1 MIHTLT
7 LERSGHHTRPSKP
20 GDPAE
25 IFLVRSVS
33 ELSMFWPRSNQPHV
47 ARCYAFQY
55 ADILEVRCATIAAAR
70 HVDTLFVAV
79 VDSQRQPLMLLP
91 WGIERR
97 WGVRVLSFLDGG
109 LSDYNAPIIFPAAQ
123 QWGEDDMRSIWQGL
137 RRILPPF
144 DVAILDKMPENVGDL
159 PNPLNLLGTVP
170 FLSSGHATTLAG
182 SWREFEAQRL
192 PRRQDSRRKRRRLQD
207 RGTLSFEIATNPE
220 QFDVLLAALIRQKVR
235 HHRETLTIAGFDQP
249 GYRAFVTQ
257 ITHQLP
263 AGSPVHL
270 SALKLDDMIIAA
282 QWGYVA
288 GGRFYYLIPS
298 YEAGMFR
305 SFSPARILLEH
316 LLEWSYAH
324 GVTVFDFGLGDESY
338 KTEYCD
344 VLIPLRVAAK
354 PVNPLGAMYLLA
366 MSTGEKIARHIR
378 DTSLGMALKR
388 VVRRDRSGAEQ
399 HAECAEEEELT
410 SAGSGNE

>member
-1 MIHTLT
+1 MIERLK
-7 LERSGHHTRPSKP
+7 LETPGSHDPGSKP
-20 GDPAE
+20 GSPAQ
-25 IFLVRSVS
+25 IL
-33 ELSMFWPRSNQPHV
+33 LSRNLADLNAFWPRSNEGHLAQ
-47 ARCYAFQY
+47 CYAFQY

-70 HVDTLFVAV
+70 KLETFFLAV
-79 VDSQRQPLMLLP
+79 VDTQGQPLMLLP
-91 WGIERR
+91 WAIERR

-123 QWGEDDMRSIWQGL
+123 RWGEDDMRSIWQGL

-144 DVAILDKMPENVGDL
+144 DIAILDKMPENVGDV

-170 FLSSGHATTLAG
+170 LLSSGHATTLAG

-207 RGTLSFEIATNPE
+207 RGALSFEIATNPE

-270 SALKLDDMIIAA
+270 SALKLGDMIIAA
-282 QWGYVA
+282 HWGYVA

-344 VLIPLRVAAK
+344 VLISLRIAAK
-354 PVNPLGAMYLLA
+354 PVNLLGAMYLLA
-366 MSTGEKIARHIR
+366 MSTRERIAIHIR

-410 SAGSGNE
+410 TAGSGSE